1 MDNPEDLD
9 IVMTMYNLL
18 QYTDNSS
25 MTSESLWI

>member
-9 IVMTMYNLL
+9 IVMAMYNLL